1 MNSSDRKLFT
11 HMYKQLI
18 KYMLYPPEFQK
29 YSPEEM
35 EKTTQQQAINHI
47 YSTLLEYDVIV
58 DKRTLNI
65 DKIID

>member
-1 MNSSDRKLFT
+1 
-11 HMYKQLI
+11 
-18 KYMLYPPEFQK
+18 MLYPPEFQK